1 MLVIELKENA
11 ITKQELVFRRKENA
25 GKLEDVIV
33 SADNED
39 IHIKVV

>member
-1 MLVIELKENA
+1 MLVIELKENT
-11 ITKQELVFRRKENA
+11 INKQELVFRIKENA

-33 SADNED
+33 SADNEA